1 MESSSS
7 RHSRPE
13 IVIWEITR
21 RCNFSCTHCIVDAD
35 GRGGGQAELDTE
47 EAVALLRRLAD
58 LGVRS
63 VFFSGGEPFLR
74 QDLPELMRRGHEI
87 APFTF
92 SAVSN
97 GSVLTA
103 EMLRQVKRLG
113 LKTIQI
119 SLDGATS
126 EESSRLRKGPPRA
139 FEKAVK
145 AIRLCHEVGLP
156 VSVGMFLHPGNIG
169 SIPRVV
175 DLVAREGVSLLRFS
189 GFVPLGRG
197 ALPEVQESMRYELEQ
212 MVGFFRDV
220 AAHDPVSTGVTLA
233 FDHAFGPTDD
243 CFQCTAGE
251 RSFYLSAEGDVYPC
265 PSFLHPDYRI
275 GNVRQTDLDSLWQ
288 DPRMRDF
295 RVPVE
300 QIRGHCSG
308 CPDLAACR
316 GGCRGVT
323 YAYTGDVRESF
334 PNCLRRYRRYL
345 AEQAPDLLDDPPP
358 RPGGGSLLEVLGSCY
373 EEHARRL
380 DQALSTHPLSYLL
393 WQSTLR
399 CNLRCGHC
407 AVPAEGSAAGL
418 EMDTRQVQTMLEK
431 FANDFEVSRI
441 GALAISG
448 GEPTLRAD
456 LVEIVARA
464 SALGFRVGLDSNGLL
479 LGRRPELLDRLMDA
493 GLALPCLSYDGL
505 EATHDSSRGVPCH
518 EWVVKALEHFARR
531 YPQTPLQTVTV
542 VTRRNLPELPRIL
555 SRLESLGVGLARF
568 ATVVPMGRASQDPEN
583 FLRPEEL
590 RRMLRWIARQ
600 RAQAAEGRRRIVA
613 EFSCDGWCGRALHAE
628 GLEGLVRENIHL
640 CPAGVT
646 MATVY
651 SDGRMGACLSMPDE
665 LSVQGNV
672 LEEDPGAIWERG
684 YRRYRDRSRYHRDE
698 CASCAEWRYCR
709 GGAMHNR
716 GPHGELLDCTW
727 RRLEASAPEELEQ
740 A

>member
-7 RHSRPE
+7 PLSRPE

-35 GRGGGQAELDTE
+35 ARGGGQAELDTR
-47 EAVALLRRLAD
+47 EAVQVLHQLAD
-58 LGVRS
+58 LGVHS

-74 QDLPELMRRGHEI
+74 RDLPELMRCGHQI

-97 GSVLTA
+97 GSILTT
-103 EMLRQVKRLG
+103 EMLRQVKDLG
-113 LKTIQI
+113 LKTLQI

-126 EESSRLRKGPPRA
+126 EQSSQLRKGPPRA
-139 FEKAVK
+139 FDKALT

-156 VSVGMFLHPGNIG
+156 VSVGMFLHPGNID
-169 SIPRVV
+169 SIPQVV
-175 DLVAREGVSLLRFS
+175 DLAAREGVSLLRFS

-197 ALPEVQESMRYELEQ
+197 ASAEIQEAMRYDLDQ

-220 AAHDPVSTGVTLA
+220 AAHDPVATGVTLA

-251 RSFYLSAEGDVYPC
+251 RSFYLTSEGDVYPC
-265 PSFLHPDYRI
+265 PSFLHPDYRV
-275 GNVRQTDLDSLWQ
+275 GNVRKADLASLWQ
-288 DPRMRDF
+288 SPRMRDF
-295 RVPVE
+295 RIPVQE
-300 QIRGHCSG
+300 IRGHCAQ

-323 YAYTGDVRESF
+323 YAYTRDVRESF

-345 AEQAPDLLDDPPP
+345 AEQAPELLPDPQPPP
-358 RPGGGSLLEVLGSCY
+358 RPGSGLLEVLGSCY
-373 EEHARRL
+373 EQHARRL
-380 DQALSTHPLSYLL
+380 DQALQAHPLSYLL

-399 CNLRCGHC
+399 CNLRCQHC
-407 AVPAEGSAAGL
+407 AVPAEGHVAER
-418 EMDTRQVQTMLEK
+418 EMSTRQVKTMLDR
-431 FANDFEVSRI
+431 FARDFQVSQI

-456 LVEIVARA
+456 LVEIVSHA

-479 LGRRPELLDRLMDA
+479 LGRHPELLDRLMDA
-493 GLALPCLSYDGL
+493 GLTLPCLSYDGL
-505 EATHDSSRGVPCH
+505 EATHDASRGVPCH
-518 EWVVKALEHFARR
+518 EWVVKALEHLAGR
-531 YPQTPLQTVTV
+531 YPQFPLQTVTV
-542 VTRRNLPELPRIL
+542 VTRRNLSELPRIL
-555 SRLESLGVGLARF
+555 SFLESLGVGLARF
-568 ATVVPMGRASQDPEN
+568 ATVVPVGRAPQDPEN
-583 FLRPEEL
+583 FLQPEEL

-600 RAQAAEGRRRIVA
+600 RAAAAEGRRRIVA

-628 GLEGLVRENIHL
+628 GLEGLVRENIYN

-651 SDGRMGACLSMPDE
+651 SDGRMGACLSMPED
-665 LSVQGNV
+665 LSVQGHV

-684 YRRYRDRSRYHRDE
+684 YRRYRDRSLYFRDA

-716 GPHGELLDCTW
+716 GPHGELRNCTW
-727 RRLEASAPEELEQ
+727 RTLEQ
-740 A
+740 AAPDELE

>member
-1 MESSSS
+1 MASSTSPLTS
-7 RHSRPE
+7 PE

-21 RCNFSCTHCIVDAD
+21 RCNFSCTHCIVSAD
-35 GRGGGQAELDTE
+35 PHGGGQAELDTE
-47 EAVALLRRLAD
+47 EAVQVLHQLAD

-74 QDLPELMRRGHEI
+74 RDLPELLRRGNQI

-97 GSVLTA
+97 GSVLTS
-103 EMLRQVKRLG
+103 EVLRRVKDLG
-113 LKTIQI
+113 LKTLQI

-126 EESSRLRKGPPRA
+126 EQFSQLRKGPPRA
-139 FEKAVK
+139 FDQALA

-156 VSVGMFLHPGNIG
+156 VSVGMFLHPGNIA
-169 SIPRVV
+169 SIPQVV
-175 DLVAREGVSLLRFS
+175 ELVARHGVSVLRFS

-197 ALPEVQESMRYELEQ
+197 ASPEIQESMRYDFDQ
-212 MVGFFRDV
+212 MVDFFRFV
-220 AAHDPVSTGVTLA
+220 AAHDPVATGVTLA

-243 CFQCTAGE
+243 CFHCTAGE
-251 RSFYLSAEGDVYPC
+251 RSFYLTSGGDVYPC

-275 GNVRQTDLDSLWQ
+275 GNVREASLASLWQ
-288 DPRMRDF
+288 NPRMRDF
-295 RVPVE
+295 RIPPE
-300 QIRGHCSG
+300 EIRGHCAR

-323 YAYTGDVRESF
+323 YAYTQDVRESF

-345 AEQAPDLLDDPPP
+345 AEQAPDLVPAPQSAP
-358 RPGGGSLLEVLGSCY
+358 RPGRGGLLEVLGSCY
-373 EEHARRL
+373 EQHAQDL
-380 DQALSTHPLSYLL
+380 DRALQAHPLSYLL

-407 AVPAEGSAAGL
+407 AVPAEGWDAAR
-418 EMDTRQVQTMLEK
+418 EMDTRQVKSMLDR
-431 FANDFEVSRI
+431 FARDFDVSRI

-456 LVEIVARA
+456 LPEIVAHA
-464 SALGFRVGLDSNGLL
+464 SALGFRVGLDSNGLS
-479 LGRRPELLDRLMDA
+479 LGRRTELIDRLVGS
-493 GLALPCLSYDGL
+493 GLALPCLSFDGL
-505 EATHDSSRGVPCH
+505 EATHDANRGVACH
-518 EWVVKALEHFARR
+518 EWVVKALDYFARKHPR
-531 YPQTPLQTVTV
+531 LPLQTVTV

-555 SRLESLGVGLARF
+555 EALESLGVGLARF
-568 ATVVPMGRASQDPEN
+568 ATVVPMGRAPQDPEN
-583 FLRPEEL
+583 FLQPEEL

-600 RAQAAEGRRRIVA
+600 RAAAAEGRRRIVA

-628 GLEGLVRENIHL
+628 GLEGLVRENIYN

-651 SDGRMGACLSMPDE
+651 YDGRMGACLSMPDE

-672 LEEDPGAIWERG
+672 LEEDPGVIWERG
-684 YRRYRDRSRYHRDE
+684 YRRYRDRTMYRRDA
-698 CASCAEWRYCR
+698 CAACAEWRYCQ

-716 GPHGELLDCTW
+716 GPQGELLNCTW
-727 RRLEASAPEELEQ
+727 RTLQEAAPDELE
-740 A
+740 